1 MTSKPPSSNAEKEL
15 AEYEAVDS
23 TGYRRAL
30 SCYAT
35 GVAVVTAL
43 DADGAKAGITVN
55 SFSSVSLDP
64 PLVLWSVAE
73 DSASYDVF
81 TVAEH
86 FAVHVL
92 SRQQQELSSRFAQR
106 SGDKFAGLDC
116 HTGIKGVPIL
126 DEYAALFEC
135 STEHVYPG
143 GDHKIIVGRVHRFE
157 DRDAEPLVLH
167 RSRFLTPEE
176 ASKL

>member
-1 MTSKPPSSNAEKEL
+1 MKSKPLSSDAEKEL
-15 AEYEAVDS
+15 AEYAAVDP

-30 SCYAT
+30 SCFAT

-43 DADGAKAGITVN
+43 DADGAKAGITIN

-64 PLVLWSVAE
+64 PLILWNVAE
-73 DSASYDVF
+73 DSTSYDIF
-81 TVAEH
+81 TAAGY

-92 SRQQQELSSRFAQR
+92 SRPQQELSSRFAQR
-106 SGDKFAGLDC
+106 SGDKFAGLDYRE
-116 HTGIKGVPIL
+116 GIRGVPIL
-126 DEYAALFEC
+126 NEYAALFEC

-157 DRDAEPLVLH
+157 DREVEPLVLH

-176 ASKL
+176 AS

>member
-1 MTSKPPSSNAEKEL
+1 MTSKRPPSNAEKEL
-15 AEYEAVDS
+15 AEYEAVDP

-30 SCYAT
+30 SCFAT

-43 DADGAKAGITVN
+43 DADGAKIGITVN

-73 DSASYDVF
+73 DSMSYDVF
-81 TVAEH
+81 SEAGY

-92 SRQQQELSSRFAQR
+92 TRQQHELSSRFAQR
-106 SGDKFAGLDC
+106 SGDKFAGLD
-116 HTGIKGVPIL
+116 HREGIRGVPIL
-126 DEYAALFEC
+126 GEYAALFEC

-157 DRDAEPLVLH
+157 DREAEPLVLH
-167 RSRFLTPEE
+167 RSRFLRPDE
-176 ASKL
+176 AR